1 MTLLNACFL
10 LLANFLLLDYLG
22 KLFYDRFTE
31 WQAGRQL
38 IGNHPE
44 MLGVDIGR
52 DDLLCFRADEA
63 IRDVVLGND
72 EPGTNDPFLGDLF
85 LLDEDGF

>member
-1 MTLLNACFL
+1 MASLSIFFL

-22 KLFYDRFTE
+22 KLFYERFTE
-31 WQAGRQL
+31 WQTARQL

-44 MLGVDIGR
+44 MVGVDLEQ
-52 DDLLCFRADEA
+52 DDLLYFKADQA
-63 IRDVVLGND
+63 IRDVVLGNND
-72 EPGTNDPFLGDLF
+72 SGTNDPFLGDLF